1 MRLLRK
7 SLFQMRYL
15 FRLAQPI
22 MLLFGATVPAA
33 TDAKAL
39 FGAEQPSPTKHFDEQ
54 LAPLLVRNCLG
65 CHNTSDK
72 KGGLD
77 LTRAEGLTAG
87 GDSGPAV
94 VPGDADASLLWQRVL
109 GDEMPPE
116 RKPPATG
123 PKLTAAEKELLRSW
137 IADGAKWGSGP
148 IDWLKLSTPSR
159 AGVDW
164 WSLQPIVAP
173 KTPDVQRSDEIVQ
186 PIDAFILARLESLG
200 LQPSPP
206 ADRRTLF
213 RRLSFDLIGLPPTP
227 DEVEAFVADPSPR
240 AYEDLV
246 DRLLASPHY
255 GERWARH
262 WLDVVRY
269 AESQGFERDRLRPNS
284 WQYRDWVV
292 NATNDDLPYDEFIR
306 WQLAGDVLHP
316 GDPRA
321 LIATGFLVAAPWDEV
336 GQSQQSE
343 AMKAVVRQDELE
355 DLVGTTCQTFLGL
368 TVNCARC
375 HDHKF
380 DPVSQT
386 DYYRIAAALSGVRHG
401 ERPTLLPGEHPDVD
415 QMRATLE
422 REQAGLRTRLEAIDA
437 PVRQR
442 LLGERRPPAPPPAPI
457 ARWEFDGDAHDDL
470 GALHAQLHGGAR
482 IENGGLVLPGGDAFA
497 TTAPLDR
504 PLVAKTLEAW
514 VRLADLDQRGGGV
527 IGIQSPDGAKFDAI
541 VYGEREDRRWVAGSN
556 FFIRTQDVGGDAETE
571 AATRLVHVAVVYA
584 PDNSI
589 TIYRDGRP
597 YGRSYQTTRLEP
609 FKPGEARI
617 VFGLRHSPPGPN
629 KILAGTIDRAALYD
643 RALTPDEVAASAGLQ
658 PVTVSD
664 NEIWAA
670 MTGAERSE
678 RGRLLFELSLVE
690 IRRRLLVAGPA
701 YAIVPS
707 QPKLTHVLRRGDTRQ
722 PADVVS
728 AGGVAAVCPGKAEF
742 GLSPDAPEA
751 ERRLKLAEW
760 IAAPDNSLTA
770 RVIANRLWHYHFGV
784 GLVDTPNDFGF
795 NGGRPSHGDLLDWLA
810 AELIR
815 QKWSLKKLHRTIVL
829 SAAYRR
835 SASYQSD
842 AAKVD
847 AANRLLWRKS
857 PLRLEAE
864 ILRDAILSVAGQL
877 NPMMGGAGYRD
888 FRTFTNNSQFY
899 EVYDA
904 EGFAYQRRSLYRT
917 VIRSGTS
924 PLLDAFDCPD
934 PSTIAPS
941 RAVTTTPLQALSLLN
956 DSFVLRMAD
965 RFAERLKAEAGAEVG
980 AQVERA
986 YRLALARTPRGD
998 ELAAAQTFVTD
1009 HGLAAFCRVLFNSN
1023 EFLYID

>member
-1 MRLLRK
+1 MRLSHK
-7 SLFQMRYL
+7 FASQAYFL
-15 FRLAQPI
+15 FRLARPVV
-22 MLLFGATVPAA
+22 LLFGAAVLPAA
-33 TDAKAL
+33 GAKTL
-39 FGAEQPSPTKHFDEQ
+39 FGAEQPSPVRLFDEQ

-65 CHNTSDK
+65 CHNASDK

-77 LTRAEGLTAG
+77 LTRAEGLAAG

-94 VPGDADASLLWQRVL
+94 VPGDADASLLWQRVSS
-109 GDEMPPE
+109 GEMPPE
-116 RKPPATG
+116 RKPPAVG
-123 PKLTAAEKELLRSW
+123 PELTAAEKELLKTW

-148 IDWLKLSTPSR
+148 IDWLKLTTTSR

-164 WSLQPIVAP
+164 WSLQPIVSP
-173 KTPDVQRSDEIVQ
+173 PLPNVQHGDEAIR
-186 PIDAFILARLESLG
+186 PLDAFVLARLSSQG
-200 LQPSPP
+200 LRPSPP
-206 ADRRTLF
+206 ADRRTLI
-213 RRLSFDLIGLPPTP
+213 RRLAFDLVGLPPSP
-227 DEVEAFVADPSPR
+227 DEVETFVADPSPR

-292 NATNDDLPYDEFIR
+292 NALNDDLPYDEFIR

-321 LIATGFLVAAPWDEV
+321 VIATGFLVAGPWDEV
-336 GQSQQSE
+336 GQMQQSE

-380 DPVSQT
+380 DPVSQR
-386 DYYRIAAALSGVRHG
+386 DYYRIAAALGGVRHG
-401 ERPTLLPGEHPDVD
+401 ERPTLSPGSHPSVD
-415 QMRATLE
+415 EMRAGLE
-422 REQAGLRTRLEAIDA
+422 QQQAGLRARLEALDA

-442 LLGERRPPAPPPAPI
+442 LLGERRPLASPPAPV

-470 GALHAQLHGGAR
+470 GPLHAQLHGGAR
-482 IENGGLVLPGGDAFA
+482 IENGGLVLSGDDAFA
-497 TTAPLDR
+497 ATAPLDR

-527 IGIQSPDGAKFDAI
+527 IGVQSLDGAKFDAI
-541 VYGEREDRRWVAGSN
+541 VYGEREGRRWVAGSN
-556 FFIRTQDVGGDAETE
+556 FFVRTQDVGGDAETE

-584 PDNSI
+584 ADNSV
-589 TIYRDGRP
+589 TVYRGGRP
-597 YGRSYQTTRLEP
+597 YGRSYQAARLEQ
-609 FKPGEARI
+609 FKPGEAQI
-617 VFGLRHSPPGPN
+617 VFGLRHSPLGPN
-629 KILAGTIDRAALYD
+629 KLLAGTIDRAALYD
-643 RALTPDEVAASAGLQ
+643 RALTADEVAVSAGLQ
-658 PVTVSD
+658 PATVSD
-664 NEIWAA
+664 DEIWAA
-670 MTGAERSE
+670 MTAAERSE
-678 RGRLLFELSLVE
+678 RKGLLFEVSLLE
-690 IRRRLLVAGPA
+690 IRRRLLAAGPV
-701 YAIVPS
+701 YAIAPS

-728 AGGVAAVCPGKAEF
+728 AGGVAAVGTSKADF
-742 GLSPDAPEA
+742 GLGPDAPEA

-760 IAAPDNSLTA
+760 IAAPDNPLTA
-770 RVIANRLWHYHFGV
+770 RVIVNRLWHYHFGV

-795 NGGRPSHGDLLDWLA
+795 NGGRPSHGDVLDWLA
-810 AELIR
+810 AELIG
-815 QKWSLKKLHRTIVL
+815 QKWSLKKLHREIVL

-835 SASYQSD
+835 SATYQGD

-847 AANRLLWRKS
+847 AANRLLWRKT

-864 ILRDAILSVAGQL
+864 VLRDAILSVAGQL
-877 NPMMGGAGYRD
+877 NPAMGGPGYRD

-965 RFAERLKAEAGAEVG
+965 RLAERLRDEAGLETAP
-980 AQVERA
+980 QVERA
-986 YRLALARTPRGD
+986 YRLALARPPRPD
-998 ELAAAQTFVTD
+998 ELAAAQAFVTER
-1009 HGLAAFCRVLFNSN
+1009 GLAAFCRVLFNSN